1 MARPRILP
9 TPQQARDGMPLALDN
24 ADRHLDS
31 ARALAGKQLYGPAVA
46 HLIYAIE
53 ETEKARAL
61 GQVWLNS
68 WQRRGHGD
76 ATDGELRKRIFDH
89 SARHK
94 AAADKTWAIGPFWTV
109 MAEATREHVRLS
121 PQRTPE
127 ERVAMAL
134 AQHPEALP
142 LDWHDR
148 AGPTREAA
156 LYVDLAADGWHTPGE
171 ITAETYESLRPMATG
186 YIRYTRMA
194 FEQHQWEFDHRQIS
208 PP

>member
-1 MARPRILP
+1 MARQRILP
-9 TPQQARDGMPLALDN
+9 TPQQARDGVPLALDN
-24 ADRHLDS
+24 ADRHLD
-31 ARALAGKQLYGPAVA
+31 AGRVLAVEQLHGPAVA

-61 GQVWLNS
+61 GQIWVNS
-68 WQRRGHGD
+68 WQRRGNGD
-76 ATDGELRKRIFDH
+76 ATDHELRRRIFDH

-121 PQRTPE
+121 PQHTPQ
-127 ERVAMAL
+127 ERVAIAL

-156 LYVDLAADGWHTPGE
+156 LYVDLGADGWHTPGDFA
-171 ITAETYESLRPMATG
+171 AETYESLRPMAAG
-186 YIRYTRMA
+186 YLRYTRTA
-194 FEQHQWEFDHRQIS
+194 FEQHKWEFETRPTS
-208 PP
+208 